1 MADVNEER
9 NLTIR
14 GNTSYSNYNT
24 TIVILGGGIYE
35 KITTDI

>member
-14 GNTSYSNYNT
+14 TNASYSNYNT
-24 TIVILGGGIYE
+24 TIVILEGEVYE
-35 KITTDI
+35 KVTNDI